1 MNEQRRHDRTPSAAV
16 IELSHDSIGT
26 ILVSSRDISGRGVFV
41 FGEPGLE
48 LPPVGTILNLK
59 ITGAMGHEMPEVLA
73 EVVRTD
79 EDGIGICFL
88 QELF

>member
-1 MNEQRRHDRTPSAAV
+1 MREQRKHSRSRLPAA
-16 IELSHDSIGT
+16 IELSHDSFGT
-26 ILVSSRDISGRGVFV
+26 IMLTSRDISDRGVFV
-41 FGEPGLE
+41 LGAPGLE

-59 ITGAMGHEMPEVLA
+59 INGVMGRETPEVLA

-79 EDGIGICFL
+79 DDGIGICFL

>member
-1 MNEQRRHDRTPSAAV
+1 MHEQRKHGRTRSSAV

-26 ILVSSRDISGRGVFV
+26 ILVSSRDVSDRGVFV
-41 FGEPGLE
+41 FREPGLE

-59 ITGAMGHEMPEVLA
+59 ITGVMGHERPEVLA

-79 EDGIGICFL
+79 DDGIGICFL